1 VVVVVVASFAL
12 VDDRLA
18 SSFVEFVEIVAAVKR
33 AMEMVP
39 GISSDDLQA
48 VYSLSEQVV
57 AAFEAAAAVEVE
69 IVVVVVEV

>member
-1 VVVVVVASFAL
+1 M
-12 VDDRLA
+12 
-18 SSFVEFVEIVAAVKR
+18 EFVEIVAAVKR

-48 VYSLSEQVV
+48 VCSLSEQVV